1 MTRSKIPDLAG
12 SNIPDKAGRK
22 TRRRRTQAT
31 AKRYVFHANA
41 VTFFNVSKKSFQ
53 NKQ

>member
-22 TRRRRTQAT
+22 TKRTQAT
-31 AKRYVFHANA
+31 AKRYAFHANA
-41 VTFFNVSKKSFQ
+41 ITFFNVSKKSFQ